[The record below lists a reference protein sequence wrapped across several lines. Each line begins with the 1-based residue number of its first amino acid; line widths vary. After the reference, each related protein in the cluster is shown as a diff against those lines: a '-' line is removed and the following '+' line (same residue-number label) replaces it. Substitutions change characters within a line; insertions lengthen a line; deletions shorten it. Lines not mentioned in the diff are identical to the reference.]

1 MRRILIAG
9 AVWLAVGAA
18 ALLAQA
24 KQPQPKS
31 QKEVEALQAMFATQD
46 PDARIKAA
54 DELIKK
60 FADTEFKTVALY
72 LMAASYEQKNQYEKM
87 VFYAEETIKS
97 DPMHYGALLMLAT
110 GIAKQTREHDL
121 DREEKLAQSEKYA
134 KAALEALKTAAKPNP
149 QLTDEQWAGAKKD
162 FEAQAHEA
170 FGMAASTRK
179 KFDVAIAEFKMAIE
193 GSANPDPTT
202 FVRLGQ
208 IYNQANK
215 PDEAVAI
222 LDKVLAIADV
232 HPQIKQFAQ
241 AERVR
246 ALQAKGAIK
255 PAAPATPPAAAP
267 PAAPPK

>member
-1 MRRILIAG
+1 MKRILIAG
-9 AVWLAVGAA
+9 AVWMAVGAA

-31 QKEVEALQAMFATQD
+31 QKEVEALQAMFSAQD

-60 FADTEFKTVALY
+60 FADTEFKSVAYY
-72 LMAASYEQKNQYEKM
+72 LLAASYEQKNQFEKM
-87 VFYAEETIKS
+87 VFYAEETIKV
-97 DPMHYGALLMLAT
+97 DPKHYGALLMLAN

-134 KAALEALKTAAKPNP
+134 KSAIEVLKTAEKPNP
-149 QLTDEQWAGAKKD
+149 QLTDDQWAAAKKD
-162 FEAQAHEA
+162 FEGQAHEA
-170 FGMAASTRK
+170 FGLAASARK
-179 KFDVAIAEFKMAIE
+179 KYDVAIAEFKMAIE

-208 IYNQANK
+208 IYNLAGK
-215 PDEAVAI
+215 PDDALPI
-222 LDKVLAIADV
+222 LDKVLAMPDV

-246 ALQAKGAIK
+246 ALQAKGAVK
-255 PAAPATPPAAAP
+255 PATPP
-267 PAAPPK
+267 PAAPPKQP